1 MGPRF
6 RGKIMPDAMPWLN
19 RYFGNP
25 ALTFIGRLF
34 FNVKLSDFHCG
45 MRAFRRDKILD
56 LNLVTTGMEWATEMI
71 IKAKMAGLNMT
82 EVPVT
87 LYKDGRSRLPH
98 LRRWRDGWR
107 HLRFMLLHS
116 PKWLFFIPG
125 TIFLILGFFGGVI
138 LTHGMVK
145 IGKIMF
151 DVHSLL
157 VMSFL
162 VITGVQMIF
171 TGIFAKLYSHVSGIL
186 PNDEKFQKTVKR
198 FTLEKLLFIALVI
211 GGMGMIGFSYTLL
224 EWYWVGFS
232 ELDYRIAMRQ
242 LIPSLTMV
250 VLSIQGIF
258 NGFMLSVL
266 FLKTKGTKQ
275 TPLE

>member
-1 MGPRF
+1 
-6 RGKIMPDAMPWLN
+6 
-19 RYFGNP
+19 
-25 ALTFIGRLF
+25 
-34 FNVKLSDFHCG
+34 
-45 MRAFRRDKILD
+45 
-56 LNLVTTGMEWATEMI
+56 
-71 IKAKMAGLNMT
+71 
-82 EVPVT
+82 
-87 LYKDGRSRLPH
+87 
-98 LRRWRDGWR
+98 
-107 HLRFMLLHS
+107 
-116 PKWLFFIPG
+116 
-125 TIFLILGFFGGVI
+125 
-138 LTHGMVK
+138 
-145 IGKIMF
+145 
-151 DVHSLL
+151 
-157 VMSFL
+157 
-162 VITGVQMIF
+162 
-171 TGIFAKLYSHVSGIL
+171 
-186 PNDEKFQKTVKR
+186 VKR